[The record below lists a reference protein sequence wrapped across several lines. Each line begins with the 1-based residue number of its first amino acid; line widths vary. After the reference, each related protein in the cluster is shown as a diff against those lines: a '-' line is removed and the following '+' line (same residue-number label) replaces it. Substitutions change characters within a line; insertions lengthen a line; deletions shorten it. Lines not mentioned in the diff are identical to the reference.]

1 MELLTSFFIGLGS
14 SFAASY
20 LLNLV
25 GFFAKI
31 TPPKLRKSFGREYK
45 NQEKAIRAILRD
57 SKSSDSIRV
66 LSLKG
71 DTFSSPG
78 KSGELHN
85 LLLNGPTKQKYLIS
99 DPQNPYIEQRGK
111 ELQNE
116 NLNIGVQNS
125 IACFLEASSKNSNIV
140 LKLHKE
146 IVRFRLIIFDNCL
159 YLSFQ
164 STNIAGR
171 LSPMQRFEKSSSGYS
186 ALEAY
191 FEDLWKRYEKV
202 KAFVSK

>member
-1 MELLTSFFIGLGS
+1 MELLSSFFIGVGS

-31 TPPKLRKSFGREYK
+31 TPPKLRKSFGKEYK
-45 NQEKAIRAILRD
+45 NQERAVRSILRD
-57 SKSSDSIRV
+57 SRNSESIRV

-85 LLLNGPTKQKYLIS
+85 VLLNGPTKQKYLIS
-99 DPQNPYIEQRGK
+99 DPENPYIEQRGK
-111 ELQNE
+111 ELRNE
-116 NLNIGVQNS
+116 NLSIGVQNS
-125 IACFLEASSKNSNIV
+125 IACFLEASSKNSNID
-140 LKLHKE
+140 LRLHKE
-146 IVRFRLIIFDNCL
+146 IVRFRLIIFDHCL

-164 STNIAGR
+164 STDIPGR
-171 LSPMQRFEKSSSGYS
+171 LSPMQRFEKPSSGYS

-191 FEDLWKRYEKV
+191 FDDLWKRYDKV
-202 KAFVSK
+202 PAFVP